1 MSIDQLTE
9 ADGIVFVYLL
19 LENGAKPHANL
30 DGTCD
35 LDTVLHDALNSYQ
48 VSSLLLPLPA
58 GTKRKLT
65 EPRKPQPWK
74 SNKSPT
80 LLGKGKGKGR
90 DRDTKP
96 RPKQIPMPCA
106 CASLVVNL

>member
-19 LENGAKPHANL
+19 ENGAKPRADL

-65 EPRKPQPWK
+65 EPRKP
-74 SNKSPT
+74 SP
-80 LLGKGKGKGR
+80 GR
-90 DRDTKP
+90 VTRAL
-96 RPKQIPMPCA
+96 R
-106 CASLVVNL
+106 

>member
-19 LENGAKPHANL
+19 ENGAKPRANL

-80 LLGKGKGKGR
+80 LRVNVKDKVKIG
-90 DRDTKP
+90 
-96 RPKQIPMPCA
+96 IPNIAVNRSPCLA
-106 CASLVVNL
+106 PAPAWW